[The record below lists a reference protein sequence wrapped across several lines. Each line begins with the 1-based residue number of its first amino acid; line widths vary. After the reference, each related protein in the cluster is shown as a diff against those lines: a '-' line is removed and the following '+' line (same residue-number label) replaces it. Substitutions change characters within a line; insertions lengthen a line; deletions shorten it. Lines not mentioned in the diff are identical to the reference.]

1 MFWDPYFGWD
11 THMIRSC
18 AFGIVILC
26 GLASFVC
33 STEGL
38 GWDYPYISIYSWL
51 GSHTEGVLIAVI
63 LSLIGGFDF
72 RKVQIGDM

>member
-18 AFGIVILC
+18 AFGLVILG

-38 GWDYPYISIYSWL
+38 GWDYPYIALYSWL
-51 GSHTEGVLIAVI
+51 ASNTEAVLIATI
-63 LSLIGGFDF
+63 IGLIGGFYF
-72 RKVQIGDM
+72 WKAQIGEF